1 MKILAIES
9 SCDETSVAVLEKKED
24 TITTVLSNVTA
35 TSLSIHAS
43 TGGIIPENAARMQ
56 VNYIMPVLIEALND
70 SKGNLE
76 KANREKARKTL
87 YENIDAIAVTYGPGL
102 IGSLLVGVETAKTLS
117 LAFDKPLIP
126 VNHLLAHIFAN
137 YINRKDSK
145 ILFPFIGL
153 IVSGGHTDLLL
164 FKSISDFHWLGGTRD
179 DAAGEAFDKTGKM
192 LGLGYPAGP
201 EIDKRAALGKPIFKF
216 SEANL
221 PGFDFSFSGFKT
233 SVLYFLKSQVK
244 EDLHF
249 IENNLN
255 DLCASVQNS
264 ILNMLLSK
272 LEKAAKE
279 TGIMQIAIA
288 GGVAANKG
296 LRQRLTELAVKLNWQ
311 IYIPEFQY
319 CTDNAGMIAIAAW
332 YKFKNGEFAEST
344 SSPEPRWRMEDD

>member
-1 MKILAIES
+1 MVYDKIKLFICRLKMIILAIES
-9 SCDETSVAVLEKKED
+9 SCDDTSAAIVED
-24 TITTVLSNVTA
+24 GIVLSNT
-35 TSLSIHAS
+35 TSTQNIHEQYGGVVPEVAS
-43 TGGIIPENAARMQ
+43 RQHHIDIVPVVQHALRMANKQ
-56 VNYIMPVLIEALND
+56 VSDIQ
-70 SKGNLE
+70 
-76 KANREKARKTL
+76 
-87 YENIDAIAVTYGPGL
+87 AVAFTKGPGL
-102 IGSLLVGVETAKTLS
+102 LGSLLVGTSFAKA
-117 LAFDKPLIP
+117 LAYSINVPLIE
-126 VNHLLAHIFAN
+126 VHHMKAHIMAHF
-137 YINRKDSK
+137 IDDPKPE
-145 ILFPFIGL
+145 LPFL
-153 IVSGGHTDLLL
+153 CLTVSGGHTQIVKVSGKMQMD
-164 FKSISDFHWLGGTRD
+164 ILGQTID